1 MSIKI
6 CVLSDGVRVIG
17 DFYEV
22 ASTFKKVVGYA
33 IVHPQI
39 ISMTRTVPSTIGK
52 QTNESQFNVQ
62 FSPWNPFAK
71 NQFFKLNMDR
81 VVSVNDPREDIKQ
94 IYDLQDDATVD
105 SVGINIYSD
114 ATLTIY
120 NNQSQPAFVVKFKD
134 VFPYYLSPLEFN
146 AQMPEAEVL
155 TCQVAFK
162 YSIYTIEPGSGG
174 CC

>member
-22 ASTFKKVVGYA
+22 SSVFKKVVGYA
-33 IVHPQI
+33 IIHPQI

-81 VVSVNDPREDIKQ
+81 VVSVNDPREDIEQ
-94 IYDLQDDATVD
+94 IYKEQFYVENYLDELIQDE
-105 SVGINIYSD
+105 
-114 ATLTIY
+114 
-120 NNQSQPAFVVKFKD
+120 
-134 VFPYYLSPLEFN
+134 PLERI
-146 AQMPEAEVL
+146 
-155 TCQVAFK
+155 
-162 YSIYTIEPGSGG
+162 IYDDSSR
-174 CC
+174 

>member
-22 ASTFKKVVGYA
+22 SSVFKKVVGYA
-33 IVHPQI
+33 IIHPQI

-81 VVSVNDPREDIKQ
+81 VVSVNDPREDIEQ
-94 IYDLQDDATVD
+94 IYQEQFYVE
-105 SVGINIYSD
+105 N
-114 ATLTIY
+114 
-120 NNQSQPAFVVKFKD
+120 
-134 VFPYYLSPLEFN
+134 YLDELIPDEPLERI
-146 AQMPEAEVL
+146 
-155 TCQVAFK
+155 
-162 YSIYTIEPGSGG
+162 IYDDSSR
-174 CC
+174 

>member
-39 ISMTRTVPSTIGK
+39 ISMTRTVPSSMVK
-52 QTNESQFNVQ
+52 QTNEPQFNVQ

-71 NQFFKLNMDR
+71 NQFFRLNMDR
-81 VVSVNDPREDIKQ
+81 VVSVSDAREDILQ
-94 IYDLQDDATVD
+94 IYKEQFYVENYLDDLIPDE
-105 SVGINIYSD
+105 
-114 ATLTIY
+114 
-120 NNQSQPAFVVKFKD
+120 
-134 VFPYYLSPLEFN
+134 PLERI
-146 AQMPEAEVL
+146 
-155 TCQVAFK
+155 
-162 YSIYTIEPGSGG
+162 IYDDSSR
-174 CC
+174 

>member
-39 ISMTRTVPSTIGK
+39 ISMTRTVPSSMVA
-52 QTNESQFNVQ
+52 QTNEPQFNVQ

-71 NQFFKLNMDR
+71 NQFFRLNMDR
-81 VVSVNDPREDIKQ
+81 VVSVSDPREDILQ
-94 IYDLQDDATVD
+94 IYKEQFYVEKYLDDLIPDE
-105 SVGINIYSD
+105 
-114 ATLTIY
+114 
-120 NNQSQPAFVVKFKD
+120 
-134 VFPYYLSPLEFN
+134 PLERIF
-146 AQMPEAEVL
+146 
-155 TCQVAFK
+155 
-162 YSIYTIEPGSGG
+162 YDDSSR
-174 CC
+174 

>member
-1 MSIKI
+1 MSIKL

-22 ASTFKKVVGYA
+22 TNTFKKVVGYA
-33 IVHPQI
+33 IIHPQI

-52 QTNESQFNVQ
+52 QTNEPQFNVQ

-94 IYDLQDDATVD
+94 IYQEQFYVE
-105 SVGINIYSD
+105 N
-114 ATLTIY
+114 
-120 NNQSQPAFVVKFKD
+120 
-134 VFPYYLSPLEFN
+134 YLDELIPDEPLERI
-146 AQMPEAEVL
+146 
-155 TCQVAFK
+155 
-162 YSIYTIEPGSGG
+162 IYDDSSR
-174 CC
+174 

>member
-1 MSIKI
+1 MSIKL

-22 ASTFKKVVGYA
+22 TNTFKKVVGYA
-33 IVHPQI
+33 IIHPQI

-94 IYDLQDDATVD
+94 IYQEQFYVE
-105 SVGINIYSD
+105 N
-114 ATLTIY
+114 
-120 NNQSQPAFVVKFKD
+120 
-134 VFPYYLSPLEFN
+134 YLDELIPDEPLERI
-146 AQMPEAEVL
+146 
-155 TCQVAFK
+155 
-162 YSIYTIEPGSGG
+162 IYDDSSR
-174 CC
+174 

>member
-39 ISMTRTVPSTIGK
+39 ISMTRTVPSSMVA
-52 QTNESQFNVQ
+52 QTNEPQFNVQ

-71 NQFFKLNMDR
+71 NQFFRLNMDR
-81 VVSVNDPREDIKQ
+81 VVSVSDPREDILQ
-94 IYDLQDDATVD
+94 IYKEQFYVEKYLDDLIPCLLYTSPSPRDAHE
-105 SVGINIYSD
+105 SR
-114 ATLTIY
+114 
-120 NNQSQPAFVVKFKD
+120 
-134 VFPYYLSPLEFN
+134 
-146 AQMPEAEVL
+146 MPSSA
-155 TCQVAFK
+155 
-162 YSIYTIEPGSGG
+162 
-174 CC
+174 

>member
-39 ISMTRTVPSTIGK
+39 ISMTRTVPSSMVK
-52 QTNESQFNVQ
+52 QTNEPQFNVQ

-71 NQFFKLNMDR
+71 NQFFRLNMDR
-81 VVSVNDPREDIKQ
+81 VVSVSDPREDILRIYKEQ
-94 IYDLQDDATVD
+94 FYVENYLDDLIPDEPLERIIYDD
-105 SVGINIYSD
+105 SSR
-114 ATLTIY
+114 
-120 NNQSQPAFVVKFKD
+120 
-134 VFPYYLSPLEFN
+134 
-146 AQMPEAEVL
+146 
-155 TCQVAFK
+155 
-162 YSIYTIEPGSGG
+162 
-174 CC
+174 

>member
-22 ASTFKKVVGYA
+22 TNTFKKVVGYA
-33 IVHPQI
+33 IIHPQI

-81 VVSVNDPREDIKQ
+81 VVSVNDPREDIEQ
-94 IYDLQDDATVD
+94 IYKEQFYVE
-105 SVGINIYSD
+105 N
-114 ATLTIY
+114 
-120 NNQSQPAFVVKFKD
+120 
-134 VFPYYLSPLEFN
+134 YLDELIHDEPLERI
-146 AQMPEAEVL
+146 
-155 TCQVAFK
+155 
-162 YSIYTIEPGSGG
+162 IYDDSSR
-174 CC
+174 

>member
-39 ISMTRTVPSTIGK
+39 ISMTRTVPSSMVA
-52 QTNESQFNVQ
+52 QTNEPQFNVQ

-71 NQFFKLNMDR
+71 NQFFRLNMDR
-81 VVSVNDPREDIKQ
+81 VVSVSDPREDILQ
-94 IYDLQDDATVD
+94 IYKEQFYVEKYLDDLIPDE
-105 SVGINIYSD
+105 
-114 ATLTIY
+114 
-120 NNQSQPAFVVKFKD
+120 
-134 VFPYYLSPLEFN
+134 PLEII
-146 AQMPEAEVL
+146 
-155 TCQVAFK
+155 
-162 YSIYTIEPGSGG
+162 IYDDSSR
-174 CC
+174 

>member
-39 ISMTRTVPSTIGK
+39 ISMTRTVPSSMVA
-52 QTNESQFNVQ
+52 QTNEPQFNVQ

-71 NQFFKLNMDR
+71 NQFFRLNMDR
-81 VVSVNDPREDIKQ
+81 VVSVSDPREDILQ
-94 IYDLQDDATVD
+94 IYKEQFYVEKYLEDLIPDE
-105 SVGINIYSD
+105 
-114 ATLTIY
+114 
-120 NNQSQPAFVVKFKD
+120 
-134 VFPYYLSPLEFN
+134 PLERI
-146 AQMPEAEVL
+146 
-155 TCQVAFK
+155 
-162 YSIYTIEPGSGG
+162 IYDDSSR
-174 CC
+174 

>member
-39 ISMTRTVPSTIGK
+39 ISMTRTVPSSMAT
-52 QTNESQFNVQ
+52 QTNEPQFNVQ

-71 NQFFKLNMDR
+71 NQFFRLNMDR
-81 VVSVNDPREDIKQ
+81 VVSVSDPREDILQ
-94 IYDLQDDATVD
+94 IYKEQFYVEKYLDDLIPDE
-105 SVGINIYSD
+105 
-114 ATLTIY
+114 
-120 NNQSQPAFVVKFKD
+120 
-134 VFPYYLSPLEFN
+134 PLERI
-146 AQMPEAEVL
+146 
-155 TCQVAFK
+155 
-162 YSIYTIEPGSGG
+162 IYDDSSR
-174 CC
+174 

>member
-94 IYDLQDDATVD
+94 IYEEQFYVE
-105 SVGINIYSD
+105 N
-114 ATLTIY
+114 
-120 NNQSQPAFVVKFKD
+120 
-134 VFPYYLSPLEFN
+134 YLDELIPDEPLERI
-146 AQMPEAEVL
+146 
-155 TCQVAFK
+155 
-162 YSIYTIEPGSGG
+162 IYDDSSR
-174 CC
+174 

>member
-39 ISMTRTVPSTIGK
+39 ISMTRTVPSSMVT

-71 NQFFKLNMDR
+71 NQFFRLNMDR
-81 VVSVNDPREDIKQ
+81 VVSVSDPREDILQ
-94 IYDLQDDATVD
+94 IYKEQFYVEKYLDDLIPDE
-105 SVGINIYSD
+105 
-114 ATLTIY
+114 
-120 NNQSQPAFVVKFKD
+120 
-134 VFPYYLSPLEFN
+134 PLERI
-146 AQMPEAEVL
+146 
-155 TCQVAFK
+155 
-162 YSIYTIEPGSGG
+162 IYDDSSR
-174 CC
+174 

>member
-22 ASTFKKVVGYA
+22 SSVFKKVVGYA
-33 IVHPQI
+33 IIHPQI

-94 IYDLQDDATVD
+94 IYQEQFYVE
-105 SVGINIYSD
+105 N
-114 ATLTIY
+114 
-120 NNQSQPAFVVKFKD
+120 
-134 VFPYYLSPLEFN
+134 YLDELIPDEPLERI
-146 AQMPEAEVL
+146 
-155 TCQVAFK
+155 
-162 YSIYTIEPGSGG
+162 IYDDSSR
-174 CC
+174 

>member
-39 ISMTRTVPSTIGK
+39 ISMTRTVPSSMVK
-52 QTNESQFNVQ
+52 QTNEPQFNVQ

-71 NQFFKLNMDR
+71 NQFFRLNMDR
-81 VVSVNDPREDIKQ
+81 VVSVSDPREDILQ
-94 IYDLQDDATVD
+94 IYKEQFYVEKYLDDLIPDE
-105 SVGINIYSD
+105 
-114 ATLTIY
+114 
-120 NNQSQPAFVVKFKD
+120 
-134 VFPYYLSPLEFN
+134 PLERI
-146 AQMPEAEVL
+146 
-155 TCQVAFK
+155 
-162 YSIYTIEPGSGG
+162 IYDDSSR
-174 CC
+174 

>member
-39 ISMTRTVPSTIGK
+39 ISMTRTVPSSMVA
-52 QTNESQFNVQ
+52 QTNEPQFNVQ

-71 NQFFKLNMDR
+71 NQFFRLNMDR
-81 VVSVNDPREDIKQ
+81 VVSVSDPREAILQ
-94 IYDLQDDATVD
+94 IYKEQFYVEKYLDDLIPDE
-105 SVGINIYSD
+105 
-114 ATLTIY
+114 
-120 NNQSQPAFVVKFKD
+120 
-134 VFPYYLSPLEFN
+134 PLERI
-146 AQMPEAEVL
+146 
-155 TCQVAFK
+155 
-162 YSIYTIEPGSGG
+162 IYDDSSR
-174 CC
+174 

>member
-22 ASTFKKVVGYA
+22 TSTFKKVVGYA
-33 IVHPQI
+33 IIHPQI

-52 QTNESQFNVQ
+52 QTNELQFNVQ

-81 VVSVNDPREDIKQ
+81 VVSVSDPRQDIEQ
-94 IYDLQDDATVD
+94 IYKEQFYVE
-105 SVGINIYSD
+105 N
-114 ATLTIY
+114 
-120 NNQSQPAFVVKFKD
+120 
-134 VFPYYLSPLEFN
+134 YLDELIPDEPLERI
-146 AQMPEAEVL
+146 
-155 TCQVAFK
+155 
-162 YSIYTIEPGSGG
+162 IYDDSSR
-174 CC
+174 

>member
-22 ASTFKKVVGYA
+22 SSVFKKVVGYA
-33 IVHPQI
+33 IIHPQI

-94 IYDLQDDATVD
+94 IYEEQFYVE
-105 SVGINIYSD
+105 N
-114 ATLTIY
+114 
-120 NNQSQPAFVVKFKD
+120 
-134 VFPYYLSPLEFN
+134 YLDELIPDEPLERI
-146 AQMPEAEVL
+146 
-155 TCQVAFK
+155 
-162 YSIYTIEPGSGG
+162 IYDDSSR
-174 CC
+174 

>member
-39 ISMTRTVPSTIGK
+39 ISMTRTVPSSMVA
-52 QTNESQFNVQ
+52 QTNEPQFNVQ

-71 NQFFKLNMDR
+71 NQFFRLNMDR
-81 VVSVNDPREDIKQ
+81 VVSVSDPREDILQ
-94 IYDLQDDATVD
+94 IYKEQFYVEKYLDDLIPDE
-105 SVGINIYSD
+105 
-114 ATLTIY
+114 
-120 NNQSQPAFVVKFKD
+120 
-134 VFPYYLSPLEFN
+134 PLERI
-146 AQMPEAEVL
+146 
-155 TCQVAFK
+155 
-162 YSIYTIEPGSGG
+162 IYDDSSR
-174 CC
+174 

>member
-22 ASTFKKVVGYA
+22 SSVFKKVVGYA
-33 IVHPQI
+33 IIHPQI

-94 IYDLQDDATVD
+94 IYQEQFYVE
-105 SVGINIYSD
+105 N
-114 ATLTIY
+114 
-120 NNQSQPAFVVKFKD
+120 
-134 VFPYYLSPLEFN
+134 YLDELIHDEPLERI
-146 AQMPEAEVL
+146 
-155 TCQVAFK
+155 
-162 YSIYTIEPGSGG
+162 IYDDSSR
-174 CC
+174 